1 MIDLHTHILPDWDD
15 GAADWETAER
25 MLALAREDGIGRIC
39 LTPHIYRQTKH
50 GDDPEAL
57 RERIKEFI
65 GKAKRSLIE
74 LYAGAEV
81 YIHPEMAQNIKEH
94 GLTVNGSRY
103 VFIEF
108 PAEQVPAGARDLVF
122 EMTLQGLIPVISHP
136 ERNRVF
142 VNRPGALFELV
153 GMGALG
159 QVTAQSLT
167 GGFGRKT
174 RDAAERLLKL
184 NLVHLIAS
192 DAHNAEERP
201 PRLWEAVERAAKVVG
216 EEKAEAMVMDVP
228 AAILRDQE
236 VPNFGDPIAPS
247 RKKWLHFFNR

>member
-25 MLALAREDGIGRIC
+25 MLALAWEDGIGRIC

-81 YIHPEMAQNIKEH
+81 HIHPGMAQNIKEH
-94 GLTVNGSRY
+94 GLVVNGSRY

-108 PAEQVPAGARDLVF
+108 PAEHVPDGTP
-122 EMTLQGLIPVISHP
+122 ELIFQITIRGFVPIISHP
-136 ERNRVF
+136 ERNAVF
-142 VNRPGALFELV
+142 ANRPGVLFELV

-192 DAHNAEERP
+192 DAHNAEERL
-201 PRLWEAVERAAKVVG
+201 PRLSAAVKRAAKVVG
-216 EEKAEAMVMDVP
+216 EEKAEAMVTDVP
-228 AAILRDQE
+228 AAILEDREIPDL
-236 VPNFGDPIAPS
+236 GDPIDPD
-247 RKKWLHFFNR
+247 RKRWLHFF